1 MDTKDFLADLVD
13 TPGISGYEE
22 SISSKVSRVFER
34 YCDEVRTD
42 AFYNV
47 YGKMTDKAV
56 DGMPKVMLAAHIDE
70 IGLMVKEVC
79 EDGFLRFVS
88 VGGVDQR
95 ILPGLEVIV
104 RGKENLLGIIG
115 AKPPHLQAADEA
127 KKALEMKDMAIDVGI
142 CGDQLKELISV
153 GDPITFKSPLITLN
167 GTMIC
172 GKSLDDRAGA
182 AILLETMKQLDELRF
197 EAEVYLVATVQEE
210 LGTRGAIMSTFRV
223 MPDIGIAIDVTHGDM
238 PDAPKEET
246 FAMDKGPVIAIGPN
260 MHPGL
265 TKKLMDIAKEYGIE
279 YLVEVEAGPTGTDAR
294 AIQISRSGVPTVL
307 VQIPLKYMHTTV
319 ETINIE
325 TVKKAGMLLARF
337 ISSMKEGWREWMSY

>member
-1 MDTKDFLADLVD
+1 MDTKDFLSELVS

-22 SISSKVSRVFER
+22 SIALKVSQVFEQ

-47 YGKMTDKAV
+47 YGKMTDIV
-56 DGMPKVMLAAHIDE
+56 GQNMPKVMLAAHIDE

-104 RGKENLLGIIG
+104 HGKEKYLGIIG
-115 AKPPHLQAADEA
+115 AKPPHLQVGDEA
-127 KKALEMKDMAIDVGI
+127 KKALEMKDMAIDVGLSSEQI
-142 CGDQLKELISV
+142 KNSIKI

-167 GTMIC
+167 GSMVC
-172 GKSLDDRAGA
+172 GKALDDRAGA
-182 AILLETMKQLDELRF
+182 AILLETMKRLKELRF
-197 EAEVYLVATVQEE
+197 EAEVYFVATVQEE
-210 LGTRGAIMSTFRV
+210 LGIRGAVISAFRV

-246 FAMDKGPVIAIGPN
+246 FALDKGPVIAIGPN
-260 MHPGL
+260 MHQGL
-265 TKKLMDIAKEYGIE
+265 TKKLMDVAKEHGID

-319 ETINIE
+319 ETINFE

-337 ISSMKEGWREWMSY
+337 ISSMKEGWREWTNY

>member
-1 MDTKDFLADLVD
+1 METKDFLSELVD

-22 SISSKVSRVFER
+22 SISLKVSRVFER

-47 YGKMTDKAV
+47 YGKMTDKV
-56 DGMPKVMLAAHIDE
+56 GEGMPKVMLAAHIDE

-104 RGKENLLGIIG
+104 HGKESLLGIIG
-115 AKPPHLQAADEA
+115 AKPPHLQIGDEA
-127 KKALEMKDMAIDVGI
+127 KKALEMKDMAIDVGFS
-142 CGDQLKELISV
+142 GEQLKGLINV

-167 GTMIC
+167 GSIVS
-172 GKSLDDRAGA
+172 GKALDDRAGA
-182 AILLETMKQLDELRF
+182 AILLETMKRLKELRF
-197 EAEVYLVATVQEE
+197 EAEVYFVATVQEE
-210 LGTRGAIMSTFRV
+210 LGTRGAIMSAFRV

-246 FAMDKGPVIAIGPN
+246 FAMDKGPVIAMGPN

-265 TKKLMDIAKEYGIE
+265 TKKLMDIAKEHGIE

-319 ETINIE
+319 ETINME

-337 ISSMKEGWREWMSY
+337 ISSMKEGWREWMNY

>member
-1 MDTKDFLADLVD
+1 MDTKDFLTELVN

-22 SISSKVSRVFER
+22 AISAKVSRVFER

-47 YGKMTDKAV
+47 YAKMTGRISE
-56 DGMPKVMLAAHIDE
+56 GMPKFMLAAHIDE
-70 IGLMVKEVC
+70 IGLMVKEIC

-95 ILPGLEVIV
+95 ILPGLEVTV
-104 RGKENLLGIIG
+104 HGKEDLPGFIG
-115 AKPPHLQAADEA
+115 AKPPHLQIGDEA

-142 CGDQLKELISV
+142 CGEQLKDLIKV
-153 GDPITFKSPLITLN
+153 GDPITFKSPLDTLN
-167 GTMIC
+167 GSMVC
-172 GKSLDDRAGA
+172 GKALDDRAGA
-182 AILLETMKQLDELRF
+182 AVLLETMKQLNELRF
-197 EAEVYLVATVQEE
+197 EAEVYFVATVQEE

-246 FAMDKGPVIAIGPN
+246 FAMDKGPIIAVGPN

-265 TKKLMDIAKEYGIE
+265 TKKLMDTAKEYGID

-294 AIQISRSGVPTVL
+294 SIQISRSGVPTVL
-307 VQIPLKYMHTTV
+307 IQIPLKYMHTTV
-319 ETINIE
+319 ETINFDA
-325 TVKKAGMLLARF
+325 VKKAGMLLARF
-337 ISSMKEGWREWMSY
+337 ISSMKEGWRECMNY